1 MEAPLT
7 RRLAAC
13 LVLVALS
20 AAGAEIPAKEAE
32 LWAKLR
38 ARVEAADR
46 ALDGVLGVSVR
57 DLKTGAAIDIRAD
70 ESFPTASAIKPA
82 VLLELYHQ
90 AEAGRIDLLATTTPP
105 AKRVLGGGVLQE
117 LGDRVTLT
125 WRDLAVLM
133 MAFSDNE
140 ATNVLIDKVG
150 LDAVNRRLD
159 TLGLP
164 HTRLRRRMMDLEAA
178 RRGDENVSTPSEL
191 RRLMEA
197 VREGIG
203 LSPARA
209 TDLRAVASVP
219 KWGTPPGQAS
229 AFRLPLPEGLRV
241 LDKAGELEG
250 VRCVTA
256 VVDLAG
262 RPYSVA
268 VMTAY
273 LGDDNDG
280 KEAIRAISAALYETF
295 DRLGR
300 SSDLGRVI
308 SEK

>member
-7 RRLAAC
+7 RRSALLLLLASS
-13 LVLVALS
+13 ALS
-20 AAGAEIPAKEAE
+20 AEPPPKEAE
-32 LWAKLR
+32 LWGKLR

-46 ALDGVLGVSVR
+46 GLDGVLGVSVR
-57 DLKTGAAIDIRAD
+57 DLKTGAALDVRAD
-70 ESFPTASAIKPA
+70 EPFPTASTIKPA
-82 VLLELYHQ
+82 ILLELYHQ
-90 AEAGRIDLLATTTPP
+90 AEAGRIDLHATTIPP
-105 AKRVLGGGVLQE
+105 ARRVGGGGVLQE
-117 LGDRVTLT
+117 LGDRVTVT

-133 MAFSDNE
+133 MGFSDNE
-140 ATNVLIDKVG
+140 ATNLLIDKVG
-150 LDAVNRRLD
+150 LPAVNQRLD
-159 TLGLP
+159 VLGLAR
-164 HTRLRRRMMDLEAA
+164 TRLRRRMMDLEAA
-178 RRGDENVSTPSEL
+178 RRGDENVSTPGEL

-197 VREGIG
+197 VYEGAG

-209 TDLRAVASVP
+209 ADLKAVASVT

-229 AFRLPLPEGLRV
+229 PFRLPLPDGLRV

-256 VVDLAG
+256 VVDLPG

-273 LGDDNDG
+273 LRRDHDG
-280 KEAIRAISAALYETF
+280 ADAIRAISAALHETF
-295 DRLGR
+295 DRLAR

>member
-1 MEAPLT
+1 MEAPVT
-7 RRLAAC
+7 RRIAAC
-13 LVLVALS
+13 LVLVGLP
-20 AAGAEIPAKEAE
+20 AAGAELPGKEAE

-38 ARVEAADR
+38 ARVEVVDR
-46 ALDGVLGVSVR
+46 GLDGVLGVSVR
-57 DLKTGAAIDIRAD
+57 DLKTGAAIEIRPD

-90 AEAGRIDLLATTTPP
+90 AEGGRIDLLATTTPP

-159 TLGLP
+159 ALGLAR
-164 HTRLRRRMMDLEAA
+164 TRLRRRMMDLEAA
-178 RRGDENVSTPSEL
+178 RRGNENVSTPGEL

-197 VREGIG
+197 VHEGAG
-203 LSPARA
+203 LSAARA
-209 TDLRAVASVP
+209 ADLKAVAAVK
-219 KWGTPPGQAS
+219 KWESP
-229 AFRLPLPEGLRV
+229 FRIPLPDTLRV
-241 LDKAGELEG
+241 LDKTGELEA

-256 VVDLAG
+256 VVDVPG

-268 VMTAY
+268 VMTSY
-273 LGDDNDG
+273 LRRDADG
-280 KEAIRAISAALYETF
+280 SEAIRAISAALYETF
-295 DRLGR
+295 DRLAR